1 MRLNRTVKLKLDV
14 KAEEIL
20 PSLQAYTAAFNLVCQ
35 VGYKNKI
42 TNSIKLHKLTYQDCR
57 TNFNLPSQLAISAR
71 TKATEALKA
80 IKSKNKYSK
89 CPQSKLAAIRLDCNS
104 YSIAKSGVVSI
115 LTLAGR
121 KKIKLDI
128 PRYYQHYFTDWK
140 YTSADLLIKKNT
152 VYLHISFEKERED
165 VKSNGKFLGIDRGIK
180 KLAVTSDNKF
190 YCGSK
195 LKSICNKYKAL
206 RRKLQQSG
214 SQSAKRHLKYLSGK
228 EKRFKADINHQISKQ
243 IINSLNPG
251 DTLVLEKLTG
261 IRRLRMRKPQRSALN
276 SWNYYQLEQ
285 FLIYKG
291 QAKGIQVVHVNPAY
305 TSQQCSKCNYV
316 DKKNRKTQTNFCC
329 QGCEFKLNAD
339 LNASRN
345 ISRRALDDYM
355 LFNGA
360 EVNQPMVGA
369 AKLLTSHQP
378 CAGGN

>member
-1 MRLNRTVKLKLDV
+1 
-14 KAEEIL
+14 
-20 PSLQAYTAAFNLVCQ
+20 VCQ
-35 VGYKNKI
+35 VGYQKKI
-42 TNSIKLHKLTYQDCR
+42 TNSIKLHKLTYQECR

-71 TKATEALKA
+71 TKAAEALKS

-89 CPQSKLAAIRLDCNS
+89 CPQSKLTAIRLDCNN
-104 YSIAKSGVVSI
+104 YSIRKGIVSI
-115 LTLAGR
+115 LTLSGR

-140 YTSADLLIKKNT
+140 YTSSDLLIRKGQ
-152 VYLHISFEKERED
+152 VYLHVSFEKEKEEIK
-165 VKSNGKFLGIDRGIK
+165 VNGKFLGVDRGIK

-195 LKSICNKYKAL
+195 LKSICHKYKTL

-243 IINSLNPG
+243 IISSLNPG
-251 DTLVLEKLTG
+251 DTLVLEKLNG
-261 IRRLRMRKPQRSALN
+261 IRRQKVRKPQRSALN

-305 TSQQCSKCNYV
+305 TSQQCSKCGYV
-316 DKKNRKTQTNFCC
+316 DKKNRKTQVSFCC
-329 QGCEFKLNAD
+329 QGCSFKLNAD

-345 ISRRALDDYM
+345 ISRRAWDSYQLSH
-355 LFNGA
+355 GA

-369 AKLLTSHQP
+369 AMLLTSHQP

>member
-14 KAEEIL
+14 KVEEIL
-20 PSLQAYTAAFNLVCQ
+20 PSIQAYTTAFNLVCQ

-42 TNSIKLHKLTYQDCR
+42 TNSIKLHKLTYQECR

-71 TKATEALKA
+71 TKAVEALKT

-104 YSIAKSGVVSI
+104 YSISKSGVVSI
-115 LTLAGR
+115 LTLSGR

-128 PRYYQHYFTDWK
+128 PQYYQHYFTDWK

-165 VKSNGKFLGIDRGIK
+165 VKSNGKFLGVDRGIN

-195 LKSICNKYKAL
+195 LKSICHKYKAL
-206 RRKLQQSG
+206 RRKLQKVG
-214 SQSAKRHLKYLSGK
+214 SQSAKRHLKNLSGK

-243 IINSLNPG
+243 IISSLNPG
-251 DTLVLEKLTG
+251 DTVVLEKLTG
-261 IRRLRMRKPQRSALN
+261 IRRSRMRKPQRSALH

-291 QAKGIQVVHVNPAY
+291 QAKGIQVVYVNPAY

-316 DKKNRKTQTNFCC
+316 DKKNRKTQANFCC
-329 QGCEFKLNAD
+329 QQCGFKLNAD

-345 ISRRALDDYM
+345 ISRRAWDSYQLSY
-355 LFNGA
+355 GA

-369 AKLLTSHQP
+369 AVLLASHQP